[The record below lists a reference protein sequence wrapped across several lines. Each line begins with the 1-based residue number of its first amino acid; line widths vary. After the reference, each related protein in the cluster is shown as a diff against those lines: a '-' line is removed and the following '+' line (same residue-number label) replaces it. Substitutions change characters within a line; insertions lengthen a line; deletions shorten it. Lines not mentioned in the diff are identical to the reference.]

1 MKMPSLSSLA
11 GLTGLADIGLRGSAD
26 MRPTLIR
33 VLTDLYMQKLRHTP
47 DEEQHYTE
55 LALRLLDSVDAAT
68 RATISARLARHLAPP
83 LRVIQYLVKDLPDVA
98 APLRNHPL
106 LQPSARSATVP
117 AEQAVAPAPVV
128 ALAIIAPAAEAV
140 RPTNAEP
147 DAAPIAPAQA
157 AARPIT
163 PGALEAEVAAELDD
177 LFFSASVEERRLILL
192 NLHVVA
198 PISPGRVAIIRD
210 QGVGQRL
217 EAAALARQS
226 DEFAIQ
232 LSQALH
238 IVREQARRILRDE
251 RGEPMVVAVKALGI
265 PRDVVYR
272 ILIFANPAVGHSVER
287 VHALATLFDEM
298 PMPAAEGMVAI
309 WQALR
314 ADARSAAKHQP
325 LFWND
330 EHTRARPTAATERRQ
345 PAPLRGNV
353 RREAS

>member
-11 GLTGLADIGLRGSAD
+11 GLTGLADIGLRGSVD

-47 DEEQHYTE
+47 EEDQHYTE

-68 RATISARLARHLAPP
+68 RAAVSTRLARHLAPP

-106 LQPSARSATVP
+106 LQPSARSAVP
-117 AEQAVAPAPVV
+117 TQQAAPPAPVV
-128 ALAIIAPAAEAV
+128 AAAIVAPVAKAV
-140 RPTNAEP
+140 APTITEHA
-147 DAAPIAPAQA
+147 AAPIAPAPERAVKSGAIDA
-157 AARPIT
+157 AI
-163 PGALEAEVAAELDD
+163 AAELDD
-177 LFFSASVEERRLILL
+177 LFFTASAEERRLILL
-192 NLHVVA
+192 NLHVAA
-198 PISPGRVAIIRD
+198 PMSPGRVAIVRD

-217 EAAALARQS
+217 EAAALSRQS

-232 LSQALH
+232 LGQALH
-238 IVREQARRILRDE
+238 IPREQARRIVRDE
-251 RGEPMVVAVKALGI
+251 HGEPMAVAVKALGI

-298 PMPAAEGMVAI
+298 PMPAAEGMVGI
-309 WQALR
+309 WQSLR
-314 ADARSAAKHQP
+314 AEARTAAKHQP

-330 EHTRARPTAATERRQ
+330 ERTRARPAATTERRQ
-345 PAPLRGNV
+345 PAPLRGTV

>member
-83 LRVIQYLVKDLPDVA
+83 LRVIQYLVKDLPEVA

-106 LQPSARSATVP
+106 LAPSARSATVP
-117 AEQAVAPAPVV
+117 AQQVAAPAPVV
-128 ALAIIAPAAEAV
+128 APAVIASAAEAV
-140 RPTNAEP
+140 APTNAVR
-147 DAAPIAPAQA
+147 DAAPAKRASPGTHEA
-157 AARPIT
+157 A
-163 PGALEAEVAAELDD
+163 VAAELDD
-177 LFFSASVEERRLILL
+177 LFFTANVEERRLILL

-198 PISPGRVAIIRD
+198 PISPGRVAIVRD

-217 EAAALARQS
+217 EAAVLARQS
-226 DEFAIQ
+226 DEFTTQ
-232 LSQALH
+232 LGQALH
-238 IVREQARRILRDE
+238 IAREQARRILRDE
-251 RGEPMVVAVKALGI
+251 HGEPMVVAVKALGI

-325 LFWND
+325 LFWSD
-330 EHTRARPTAATERRQ
+330 EHTRARPAAATERRQ